1 VRTLALAA
9 LVGVLHVHHA
19 PSHDTDA
26 PFEEV
31 LEAAYASDLDFLV
44 LAEHVPIDADGSL
57 PAAEHAGLYTR
68 PDGRNLLVLVG
79 AEFGTRDGHL
89 LAYDI
94 PEVIPAEG
102 LPGHEVIDAI
112 HAAGGFAVV
121 PHPFAYGGWQDWDAE
136 FDGLEVHNNAAVL
149 RGTVGPLLPLRLLR
163 HAFTRNRSLRAMLV
177 RPERP
182 LDQWERL
189 LMSGRR
195 VVAFAGADAHRN
207 VSLLGWQIDPYAE
220 VFRTVKTMCPDGPLE
235 PAAIWQALR
244 SGACWIRYRIYDE
257 RAEEARE
264 VRFPSGRLE
273 LQLDGGRRVLEI
285 RQPPRRG
292 SASSER

>member
-1 VRTLALAA
+1 MRTLALAA

-44 LAEHVPIDADGSL
+44 LSEHVPIDADGSL
-57 PAAEHAGLYTR
+57 PAAELAGLYTR

-102 LPGHEVIDAI
+102 LPGHEVIGAI

-149 RGTVGPLLPLRLLR
+149 RGTVGPLLPLRMLR
-163 HAFTRNRSLRAMLV
+163 HAFARNRSLRAMLV
-177 RPERP
+177 RPARP

-189 LMSGRR
+189 LASGRR
-195 VVAFAGADAHRN
+195 VVAFAGSDAHRN
-207 VSLLGWQIDPYAE
+207 VSLLGWRIDAYAE
-220 VFRTVKTMCPDGPLE
+220 VFRTVQTMCPDGILE

-285 RQPPRRG
+285 RQPPRARP
-292 SASSER
+292 